1 MGWLKQ
7 LVLRWPRWLFALSF
21 AVLLADHQAYAQTRG
36 IPTPPPA
43 RQAPP
48 ARPAAPGTLP
58 VSKVEEALRLLLKAT
73 APDSAQTSPSRLAE
87 TGINGLILDQ
97 TITKLGRD
105 FYALFYEQWDP
116 APNLGDFTVI
126 IREKPGRGTSTLIS
140 VEVNDNALVEL
151 PLSPNYEALEEAAAY
166 SLSLTTDY
174 LLNARNVSQQLEQT
188 ADNPGSEV
196 Y

>member
-1 MGWLKQ
+1 MAGL
-7 LVLRWPRWLFALSF
+7 L
-21 AVLLADHQAYAQTRG
+21 VLLASHAGRAQTRG

-43 RQAPP
+43 RQDPP
-48 ARPAAPGTLP
+48 AKPAAPGGTLP
-58 VSKVEEALRLLLKAT
+58 ASKVEEALRLLLKAT
-73 APDSAQTSPSRLAE
+73 APDSTQTGSQRPPE
-87 TGINGLILDQ
+87 MEINGLILDQ

-116 APNLGDFTVI
+116 APNLGDYTVI

-166 SLSLTTDY
+166 SLSLTNDY
-174 LLNARNVSQQLEQT
+174 LINARNVSQQLEQT